1 MQNLRLAEKSLRL
14 ADLSVYG
21 LLLGHKSSAC
31 YPQKHEAKDED
42 HQSLQLRLQE
52 EEEEEK
58 ALLSVPPLQ
67 FDSVAVESTNKK
79 LKL

>member
-31 YPQKHEAKDED
+31 YPQKHKAKDED

-52 EEEEEK
+52 EEEK
-58 ALLSVPPLQ
+58 ALLSVPPSQ

>member
-52 EEEEEK
+52 EEEK

>member
-31 YPQKHEAKDED
+31 YPQKHKAEDKD
-42 HQSLQLRLQE
+42 HQSLQLRLQLE
-52 EEEEEK
+52 MVEEEK
-58 ALLSVPPLQ
+58 ALLSVPP
-67 FDSVAVESTNKK
+67 FAVRLSCS
-79 LKL
+79 

>member
-52 EEEEEK
+52 EEEEK
-58 ALLSVPPLQ
+58 ALLSVPLCSSTQLQ
-67 FDSVAVESTNKK
+67 
-79 LKL
+79 LKAQIKN